1 MNKSK
6 NNPFQTGTY
15 NGHPIGKVDAQSRI
29 DMVHEFDDKQ
39 CRDALLVGG
48 LQKTVQNALW
58 RRIEKLGK
66 EAKK

>member
-1 MNKSK
+1 MAK
-6 NNPFQTGTY
+6 NNPFQTGTV

-29 DMVHEFDDKQ
+29 DMVRGFNEKQ

-58 RRIEKLGK
+58 NRIEKLGK
-66 EAKK
+66 ETKK